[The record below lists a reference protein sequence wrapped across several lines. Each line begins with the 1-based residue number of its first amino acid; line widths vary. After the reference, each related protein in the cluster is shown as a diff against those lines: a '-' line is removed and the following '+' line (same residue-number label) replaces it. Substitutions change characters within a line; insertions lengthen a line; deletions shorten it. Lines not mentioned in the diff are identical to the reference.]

1 LVLDTHRSQPGQTC
15 SPIDTAEMSGN
26 EHAGRLGDEAV
37 HRRKVLCG
45 LDRVETVE
53 AVPTVLTAWP
63 HGPTCQALVRCCRLV
78 TARSAMMGVVSP
90 SSIQDVPVAELPI
103 RLGQFLKLA
112 GLAEHGAH
120 ARELV
125 ETDQVQVNG
134 QVEVRRGAQLHAGD
148 VVTVAGR
155 RARPVT

>member
-1 LVLDTHRSQPGQTC
+1 
-15 SPIDTAEMSGN
+15 
-26 EHAGRLGDEAV
+26 
-37 HRRKVLCG
+37 
-45 LDRVETVE
+45 
-53 AVPTVLTAWP
+53 
-63 HGPTCQALVRCCRLV
+63 
-78 TARSAMMGVVSP
+78 MMGVVSP

-134 QVEVRRGAQLHAGD
+134 RVEARRGAQLHLGD

-155 RARPVT
+155 QARPVT

>member
-1 LVLDTHRSQPGQTC
+1 MGGVSQP
-15 SPIDTAEMSGN
+15 
-26 EHAGRLGDEAV
+26 
-37 HRRKVLCG
+37 
-45 LDRVETVE
+45 
-53 AVPTVLTAWP
+53 
-63 HGPTCQALVRCCRLV
+63 
-78 TARSAMMGVVSP
+78 
-90 SSIQDVPVAELPI
+90 SIQDVPVAELPI

-134 QVEVRRGAQLHAGD
+134 QVEPRRGAQLHPGD

-155 RARPVT
+155 RARPVASTPGPT